1 MKFLKKSIL
10 FGSIFLSH
18 NLNSWGKSAISESDT
33 LRLSLNDVWHR
44 ADEYS
49 RDIKIRKTAVGVS
62 SEEIKDAKA
71 ERLPEW
77 NVAGSL
83 EKATNIPIYEN
94 GIFHTPVQHEVIHT
108 LYKAG
113 TDFYLNIYNGNK
125 LNLKIKEGKMLNV
138 IATIRKDQT
147 ISDTRY
153 KAAALYLDLQK
164 SIIFRDL
171 MIHDIADQE
180 KQLMEIKELHKNG
193 VVLKSDVLRV
203 EMELSRRKMT
213 LVEIRNDILI
223 ANQKLNILIGEPDD
237 RIVHP
242 VDVFNPFHNVV
253 QTYEGYLGD
262 AMHHSFP
269 FQISEKQTE
278 LSQINLSKVKA
289 NVRPKIG
296 MYGEFY
302 FANPQIFL
310 YPYNPYW
317 YSLGIAGVKASF
329 PLSSLYHNVH
339 KVRAAKLELEKE
351 EEIHKDTEDKVRQ
364 QVLEAF
370 LRYKEAL
377 LQIDV
382 AKVNLEHAV
391 ENERIIKN
399 TYFNQ
404 TSLVTDLLDA
414 NVQELQSRFELA
426 AAQIMA
432 QNKFYLLQNVT
443 GIL

>member
-1 MKFLKKSIL
+1 M
-10 FGSIFLSH
+10 
-18 NLNSWGKSAISESDT
+18 
-33 LRLSLNDVWHR
+33 
-44 ADEYS
+44 
-49 RDIKIRKTAVGVS
+49 
-62 SEEIKDAKA
+62 
-71 ERLPEW
+71 
-77 NVAGSL
+77 
-83 EKATNIPIYEN
+83 
-94 GIFHTPVQHEVIHT
+94 
-108 LYKAG
+108 
-113 TDFYLNIYNGNK
+113 
-125 LNLKIKEGKMLNV
+125 
-138 IATIRKDQT
+138 
-147 ISDTRY
+147 
-153 KAAALYLDLQK
+153 
-164 SIIFRDL
+164 
-171 MIHDIADQE
+171 
-180 KQLMEIKELHKNG
+180 
-193 VVLKSDVLRV
+193 
-203 EMELSRRKMT
+203 
-213 LVEIRNDILI
+213 
-223 ANQKLNILIGEPDD
+223 
-237 RIVHP
+237 
-242 VDVFNPFHNVV
+242 
-253 QTYEGYLGD
+253 
-262 AMHHSFP
+262 
-269 FQISEKQTE
+269 
-278 LSQINLSKVKA
+278 
-289 NVRPKIG
+289 RPKIG

-432 QNKFYLLQNVT
+432 QNKFFLLQNVT